1 MYNIIKNVLNSGG
14 FELSDIKK
22 KIDTF
27 WLKGNITDE
36 QRNELHKLA
45 EDGANVQNSV
55 DMLQKLADLEM
66 RIKALEE
73 GRTDTE
79 AGDEQDEPGETE
91 TIPEFAVGKWYYA
104 GDKIK
109 YNGAVY
115 KCTAP
120 DGVVCVWSP
129 SDYPAY
135 WNEVE

>member
-27 WLKGNITDE
+27 WLKGNITDD
-36 QRNELHKLA
+36 QRTELHKLA

-91 TIPEFAVGKWYYA
+91 TIPDFAVGKWYYT
-104 GDKIK
+104 GDKIRF
-109 YNGAVY
+109 NGAVY
-115 KCTAP
+115 ECTAP
-120 DGVVCVWSP
+120 DGVVCVWNP
-129 SDYPAY
+129 DDYPAY
-135 WNEVE
+135 WNKVE

>member
-27 WLKGNITDE
+27 WLKGNITDD
-36 QRNELHKLA
+36 QHTELHKLA

-73 GRTDTE
+73 GRKDTE
-79 AGDEQDEPGETE
+79 AGDEPGEE
-91 TIPEFAVGKWYYA
+91 QTIPEFEVGKWYYA
-104 GDKIK
+104 GDKTRF
-109 YNGAVY
+109 NGAVY
-115 KCTAP
+115 ECTAP
-120 DGVVCVWSP
+120 HGVVCVWSP

-135 WNEVE
+135 WNKVE

>member
-27 WLKGNITDE
+27 WLKGNITDN

-45 EDGANVQNSV
+45 EDGASVQNSV
-55 DMLQKLADLEM
+55 DILQKLADLEM

-73 GRTDTE
+73 SGTNTE
-79 AGDEQDEPGETE
+79 AGDEQGEAQ
-91 TIPEFAVGKWYYA
+91 TIPEFVVGKWYYA
-104 GDKIK
+104 GDKITFS
-109 YNGAVY
+109 GGVY
-115 KCTAP
+115 ECTAP
-120 DGVVCVWSP
+120 DGVVCVWNP

-135 WNEVE
+135 WNKVE

>member
-27 WLKGNITDE
+27 WLKGNITDD
-36 QRNELHKLA
+36 QRTELHKLA

-91 TIPEFAVGKWYYA
+91 TIPEFAVGKWYYT
-104 GDKIK
+104 GDKTSF
-109 YNGAVY
+109 NGAVY
-115 KCTAP
+115 ECTAP

-135 WNEVE
+135 WNKVE